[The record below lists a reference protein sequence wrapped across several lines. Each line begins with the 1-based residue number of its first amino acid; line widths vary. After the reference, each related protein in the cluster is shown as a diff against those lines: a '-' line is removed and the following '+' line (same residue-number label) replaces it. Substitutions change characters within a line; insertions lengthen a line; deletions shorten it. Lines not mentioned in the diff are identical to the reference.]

1 MAEWSV
7 ALWTDVIM
15 ASKVV
20 KPRAQRYTLLTD
32 VQRNILK
39 RYFENGMIGTG
50 QQHQEQIAQAAEEAD
65 LSKNQ
70 VGVGLSSLSW

>member
-1 MAEWSV
+1 
-7 ALWTDVIM
+7 M

-39 RYFENGMIGTG
+39 RYFENEMIGTG
-50 QQHQEQIAQAAEEAD
+50 RQPQEQIARAAEEAY

-70 VGVGLSSLSW
+70 VGVGLTSLS

>member
-1 MAEWSV
+1 
-7 ALWTDVIM
+7 M

-50 QQHQEQIAQAAEEAD
+50 LQHQEQIARAAEEAD

-70 VGVGLSSLSW
+70 VGVGLSSLS

>member
-1 MAEWSV
+1 
-7 ALWTDVIM
+7 M

-39 RYFENGMIGTG
+39 RYFEKGMIGTG
-50 QQHQEQIAQAAEEAD
+50 QQHQEQIARAAEEAD

-70 VGVGLSSLSW
+70 VGVGLSSLS

>member
-1 MAEWSV
+1 
-7 ALWTDVIM
+7 M
-15 ASKVV
+15 ASKVI

-32 VQRNILK
+32 VQRNVLK

-50 QQHQEQIAQAAEEAD
+50 RQHQEQIARAAEEAD

-70 VGVGLSSLSW
+70 VGVGLSSLS

>member
-1 MAEWSV
+1 
-7 ALWTDVIM
+7 M

-50 QQHQEQIAQAAEEAD
+50 QQHQEQIARAAEEAD
-65 LSKNQ
+65 LS
-70 VGVGLSSLSW
+70 

>member
-1 MAEWSV
+1 
-7 ALWTDVIM
+7 M

-20 KPRAQRYTLLTD
+20 KPRAQYTLLTD

-70 VGVGLSSLSW
+70 VGVGLSSLS